1 MSDQNQKAVWG
12 RHDQRDDIP
21 KLQMCA
27 EDVEALPEI
36 LQAAED
42 AGKLSVVTDWLQAR
56 GHMHSDS
63 GAEIIRPLLDIALAS
78 EAGAV
83 RLTLECAALALDLD
97 ICTGS
102 RTITAIAKRYGIT
115 RQSVDRRFQKICK
128 QLNITDTIVSKSKAS
143 RETYKLTNHRHN
155 KNQKGTK

>member
-1 MSDQNQKAVWG
+1 MSNQNQKAVWG
-12 RHDQRDDIP
+12 KHSSNDDTP
-21 KLQMCA
+21 KLNMCA
-27 EDVEALPEI
+27 EDLEALPEI
-36 LQAAED
+36 LQAAAD
-42 AGKLSVVTDWLQAR
+42 SGKISIIVDWLEKR
-56 GHMHSDS
+56 GYMENGD
-63 GAEIIRPLLDIALAS
+63 GREMLRPLLDLALDA

-97 ICTGS
+97 IHTGS
-102 RTITAIAKRYGIT
+102 RTLTAIAKRYGIT

-128 QLNITDTIVSKSKAS
+128 QLNIADTIVSKSKSS